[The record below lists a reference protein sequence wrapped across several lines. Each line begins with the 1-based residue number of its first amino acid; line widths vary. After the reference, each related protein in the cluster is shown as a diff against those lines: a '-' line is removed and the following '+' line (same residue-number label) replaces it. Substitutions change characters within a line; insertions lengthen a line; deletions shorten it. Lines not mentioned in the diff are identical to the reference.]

1 MPRNA
6 PRFPVTLPRRS
17 FLYLAVAAMLPGST
31 TRAQAWPAQPIRLVV
46 GFVAGGPNDILA
58 RLIAEWLTARLG
70 QPVVVEN
77 NASSNAATSMVAHA
91 PPDGYTLMLIGP
103 ANAIGVTLS
112 KNLDFDFRRDL
123 MPVAGITREALAM
136 VINPSVPATDVEAL
150 FAYARAHPGMVK
162 MAVTGVGTSPHV
174 AGELFRLMTGI
185 DVVTVPF
192 VGGAVALR
200 ALVAGEVQVMFEPM
214 SASIGPVRDGKL
226 RALAVT
232 TAQRIP
238 ALPEVPAMAE
248 LLPGFELSAV
258 TGIAAPRA
266 TPPEVVER
274 LNAEI
279 NAAYA
284 DPAMRA
290 RFAETGGEVLAGA
303 PAAFGKL
310 FGGQVA
316 QWARLLKLSG
326 ITAE

>member
-1 MPRNA
+1 M
-6 PRFPVTLPRRS
+6 TLPRRR
-17 FLYLAVAAMLPGST
+17 FLHLAAAAMLSP
-31 TRAQAWPAQPIRLVV
+31 RAAQAQAWPARPIRLVV
-46 GFVAGGPNDILA
+46 GFMAGGPNDILA

-77 NASSNAATSMVAHA
+77 NASSNVATSMVAHA
-91 PPDGYTLMLIGP
+91 PADGYTLMLIGP

-136 VINPSVPATDVEAL
+136 VVNPSVPAADVHAL
-150 FAYARAHPGMVK
+150 FAYAQANPGTVK
-162 MAVTGVGTSPHV
+162 MAETGVGTSPQV
-174 AGELFRLMTGI
+174 AGELFRIMTGF
-185 DVVTVPF
+185 DVVTVQF
-192 VGGAVALR
+192 VGGAAALR
-200 ALVAGEVQVMFEPM
+200 ALVAGEVQVMFEQM
-214 SASIGPVRDGKL
+214 SASIGPVRAGKL

-232 TAQRIP
+232 TAERIP
-238 ALPEVPAMAE
+238 ALPEVPSMAE
-248 LLPGFELSAV
+248 VLPGFEVSAV

-266 TPPEVVER
+266 TPAEIVER

-284 DPAMRA
+284 DPAMVA
-290 RFAETGGEVLAGA
+290 RFAETGGEVLAGS

-310 FGGQVA
+310 FGSEIA

-326 ITAE
+326 VNTD

>member
-1 MPRNA
+1 M
-6 PRFPVTLPRRS
+6 TLPRRR
-17 FLYLAVAAMLPGST
+17 FLHLAAAAMLSA
-31 TRAQAWPAQPIRLVV
+31 RAAQAQAWPARPIRLV
-46 GFVAGGPNDILA
+46 GGGPNDILA

-77 NASSNAATSMVAHA
+77 NASSNDATSVVAHA
-91 PPDGYTLMLIGP
+91 PADGYTLMLIGP

-136 VINPSVPATDVEAL
+136 VVNPSVPAADVHAL
-150 FAYARAHPGMVK
+150 FAYAQANPGTVK
-162 MAVTGVGTSPHV
+162 MAETGVGTSSQM
-174 AGELFRLMTGI
+174 AGELFRVMTGF
-185 DVVTVPF
+185 DVMTVQF
-192 VGGAVALR
+192 AGGAAALR

-214 SASIGPVRDGKL
+214 SASIGPVRAGQL

-232 TAQRIP
+232 TAERIP
-238 ALPEVPAMAE
+238 ALPEVPSMAE
-248 LLPGFELSAV
+248 VLPGFEVSAV

-266 TPPEVVER
+266 TPGEIVER

-284 DPAMRA
+284 DSVMKA
-290 RFAETGGEVLAGA
+290 RFAETGGEVLTGT
-303 PAAFGKL
+303 PVAFGKL
-310 FGGQVA
+310 FGGEIA

-326 ITAE
+326 VKID

>member
-1 MPRNA
+1 M
-6 PRFPVTLPRRS
+6 TLPRRR
-17 FLYLAVAAMLPGST
+17 FLHLAAAAVLPARVAQ
-31 TRAQAWPAQPIRLVV
+31 AQAWPARPIRLVV
-46 GFVAGGPNDILA
+46 GFAAGGPNDILA

-77 NASSNAATSMVAHA
+77 NASSNDATSVVAHA
-91 PPDGYTLMLIGP
+91 PADGYTLMLIGP

-136 VINPSVPATDVEAL
+136 VINPSVPAADVHAL
-150 FAYARAHPGMVK
+150 FAYAQANPGTVK
-162 MAVTGVGTSPHV
+162 MAETGVGTSPQV
-174 AGELFRLMTGI
+174 AGELFRIMTGF
-185 DVVTVPF
+185 DVVTVQF
-192 VGGAVALR
+192 EGGAAALR
-200 ALVAGEVQVMFEPM
+200 ALAAGEVQVMFEPM
-214 SASIGPVRDGKL
+214 SASIGLVRAGKL

-232 TAQRIP
+232 TAERIP
-238 ALPEVPAMAE
+238 ALPEVPSMAE
-248 LLPGFELSAV
+248 VLPGFEVSAV

-266 TPPEVVER
+266 TPAEIVER

-284 DPAMRA
+284 DPAMVA
-290 RFAETGGEVLAGA
+290 RFAETGGEVLAGS

-310 FGGQVA
+310 FGGEIA

-326 ITAE
+326 VNAD

>member
-1 MPRNA
+1 M
-6 PRFPVTLPRRS
+6 TLPRRR
-17 FLYLAVAAMLPGST
+17 FLHLAAAAVLPA
-31 TRAQAWPAQPIRLVV
+31 RAVQAQAWPARPIRLVV
-46 GFVAGGPNDILA
+46 GFLAGGPNDILA

-77 NASSNAATSMVAHA
+77 NASSNEATSVVAHA
-91 PPDGYTLMLIGP
+91 PADGYTLMLIGP

-136 VINPSVPATDVEAL
+136 VINPSVPAADVHAL
-150 FAYARAHPGMVK
+150 FAYAQANPGTVK
-162 MAVTGVGTSPHV
+162 MAETGVGTWPQV
-174 AGELFRLMTGI
+174 AGELFRIMTGF
-185 DVVTVPF
+185 DVVTVQ
-192 VGGAVALR
+192 VAGGAVALR

-214 SASIGPVRDGKL
+214 SASIGLVRAGKL

-232 TAQRIP
+232 TAERIP
-238 ALPEVPAMAE
+238 ALPEVPSMAE
-248 LLPGFELSAV
+248 VLPGFEVSAV

-266 TPPEVVER
+266 TPAEIVER

-284 DPAMRA
+284 DPAMAA
-290 RFAETGGEVLAGA
+290 RFAETGGEVLAGS

-310 FGGQVA
+310 FGGEIA

-326 ITAE
+326 VKTE